1 MSLLKQFRE
10 NWGVRFGNVQG
21 AILMAVSGGRDS
33 MVLADLLLKSGINI
47 GVAHCNFGLR
57 GDESD
62 GDEVLVK
69 AWCELKRVAFHNI
82 KFDTKREAAER
93 KTGTQETARDL
104 RYEWFEQV
112 RSEFKYAKIATA
124 HHAND
129 NVETLLINLFKG
141 TGISG
146 LHGILPQNGAI
157 IRPLLFASREDITQ
171 YAFENSLLWRDD
183 ASNNTDDYLRNDVR
197 HNLVPVIERLFP
209 NAVDRVNE
217 SINRFA
223 EAEILYNKAIEQERR
238 KLIEKRGNDY
248 YIPILKLKKHEPL
261 ATLCYELFQPFGF
274 NSKQVPHI
282 INLLDSE
289 TGHFITSA
297 TRRII
302 HNRDFLIV
310 TSLPLES
317 ADFIAIDAL
326 PFKVVQGKYQYAFSI
341 EDKPKT
347 IPKTA
352 NEVYIDME
360 QVVFPL
366 ILRKWK
372 IGDYLYPFGMKMK
385 KKKVSRILIDEKV
398 SINEKEELRVLECS
412 KRIAWVSG
420 IRSDERFRVKE
431 GTNKVLVVR
440 RSLTV

>member
-21 AILMAVSGGRDS
+21 AVLVAVSGGRDS
-33 MVLADLLLKSGINI
+33 MVLADLLYKSGINI

-57 GDESD
+57 GEESD
-62 GDEVLVK
+62 GDEALVK
-69 AWCELKRVAFHNI
+69 AWCEGNRVAFHKI
-82 KFDTKREAAER
+82 KFDTKKESAER

-104 RYEWFEQV
+104 RYEWFEQI
-112 RSEFKYAKIATA
+112 RNEFKYAKIATA

-146 LHGILPQNGAI
+146 LHGILPNNGAI
-157 IRPLLFASREDITQ
+157 IRPLLFATREDMTR
-171 YAFENSLLWRDD
+171 YAVENSLVWRED

-197 HNLVPVIERLFP
+197 HNLVPVIEQLFP
-209 NAVDRVNE
+209 NGVERVNE

-223 EAEILYNKAIEQERR
+223 EAEILYNRAIEQERK
-238 KLIEKRGNDY
+238 KLIEKRGNDFY
-248 YIPILKLKKHEPL
+248 VPILKLKKHEPL
-261 ATLCYELFQPFGF
+261 ATLCYELFHPYGF

-282 INLLDSE
+282 INLLDSD

-297 TRRII
+297 THRII

-310 TSLPLES
+310 TTLPHES
-317 ADFIAIDAL
+317 ADFISIDEV
-326 PFKVVQGKYQYAFSI
+326 PFKLVQGKYQYTFTV
-341 EDKPKT
+341 EDKPKA

-352 NEVYIDME
+352 NEVYIEME

-420 IRSDERFRVKE
+420 IRSDERFRIKE
-431 GTNKVLVVR
+431 GVGKVLVVR
-440 RSLTV
+440 RSLSN